1 MGLGMQVR
9 VRAYTSLLNMGFE
22 KEVLQESD
30 GAQVQAGQTVTVH
43 CTGTVVESGYQFWS
57 TKDAGQKPFSFT
69 IGQGS
74 VIPAWDEGVLTMNV
88 GEVSIIHATSD
99 YAYGANG
106 FPAWKIPPNADLDFE
121 IEVISSE

>member
-1 MGLGMQVR
+1 MGTH
-9 VRAYTSLLNMGFE
+9 TSRIMGFE

-30 GAQVQAGQTVTVH
+30 GAQVQAGHTVTVH
-43 CTGTVVESGYQFWS
+43 CTGTVVASGNKFWS
-57 TKDAGQKPFSFT
+57 TKDPGQKPFSFT

-99 YAYGANG
+99 YAYGQRL
-106 FPAWKIPPNADLDFE
+106 PRMEDSPP
-121 IEVISSE
+121 